1 MTGEI
6 ALYVLS
12 AVLMLI
18 GFIGVVMPALP
29 GLPLVFA
36 GMLLAAWVGA
46 FEQISLT
53 SVVVL
58 GVLAAL
64 AQILDFVASLLGAQ
78 RVGASRSGL
87 IGAAIGTLVGLFFGL
102 PGLLLG
108 PFIGAVA
115 GEIVHGRELGLASR
129 VGVGTWIGMII
140 GAVAKL
146 AIGGIML
153 GWFLL
158 ALLF

>member
-1 MTGEI
+1 MAGEI

-36 GMLLAAWVGA
+36 GMLLAAWVGE

-64 AQILDFVASLLGAQ
+64 AQILDFVAGLLGAQ
-78 RVGASRSGL
+78 RVGASRAGL

-153 GWFLL
+153 GWFVL